1 MTPLMTYA
9 AEFDQKPT
17 KKPEKKNHYVK
28 LVQSRLHLSLKRAL
42 QN

>member
-17 KKPEKKNHYVK
+17 KKPEKHYVK